1 MITPSSNTVVEPTT
15 MAVTAGLKPPLT
27 THYTR
32 IEVKTI
38 SLEPDS
44 LAHFQTDTFVH
55 AAELLA
61 DASMDVIAW
70 NGTAGA
76 WQGLAVDNE
85 VCAAI
90 TRRTGAP
97 STTAT
102 LAQFKV
108 FEAFGVQRYA
118 LAVPYLSSVRD
129 AIVRTYARAG
139 ADCRGS
145 ATLEISE
152 NAAFAEVSADTIR
165 TLVARAD
172 APDAQAIV
180 IVCTNLPA
188 GWLVEELE
196 QVHGK
201 PVFDSTLVTI
211 WDALRMAGRR
221 DVISGWGTL
230 LRDRR

>member
-1 MITPSSNTVVEPTT
+1 
-15 MAVTAGLKPPLT
+15 VTAGLKPPLT